1 MKCSIFQIQV
11 NCLHTSKLE
20 MLHIPTSSIHL
31 RRCRCIADTAV
42 SHCFALTRL
51 LIPEELDLYLC
62 RAITRHMQENTNWM
76 PSTDSVVILRQVLFK
91 CICIPCFNYV
101 HAHLVQCLNRL
112 VYGPTFLVIV
122 CVMEPNKGNTGQDCL
137 MRWLNT

>member
-1 MKCSIFQIQV
+1 
-11 NCLHTSKLE
+11 
-20 MLHIPTSSIHL
+20 
-31 RRCRCIADTAV
+31 
-42 SHCFALTRL
+42 
-51 LIPEELDLYLC
+51 
-62 RAITRHMQENTNWM
+62 MQENTNWM